1 MLVYQRV
8 LASLGFGPITQAL
21 NTVAVS
27 ASAVGLCGCAAL
39 IGVSWDDDKSYG
51 IFAHMGTFAAGGWL
65 LHCWVF
71 ADLNHFGC
79 FMLFPVIF
87 FVTHEGHVFQTCFL
101 RLQVFTKS
109 SATSPKLSTLSTLES
124 RSRRVCG
131 ESSVRRENQGAVAA
145 ERLPWTWQVEM
156 GRLGE
161 TWGFDVMWQWK
172 WIIYTLYI

>member
-1 MLVYQRV
+1 
-8 LASLGFGPITQAL
+8 
-21 NTVAVS
+21 
-27 ASAVGLCGCAAL
+27 
-39 IGVSWDDDKSYG
+39 
-51 IFAHMGTFAAGGWL
+51 
-65 LHCWVF
+65 VF

-87 FVTHEGHVFQTCFL
+87 FVHEGHVFQTCFL

-172 WIIYTLYI
+172 WIIYTLYIYNYIIYIYTHQYLCIHQWI